1 MVCIYLKLIL
11 SSVLHVLNPHHHH
24 IPFGMAFW
32 IPCLNVQTTSDVL
45 SASATNISGVFAML
59 QRLLISCHAHI
70 AQEMSTKDMIQ

>member
-11 SSVLHVLNPHHHH
+11 SSVLHVLDPHH

-32 IPCLNVQTTSDVL
+32 ILCLNVQTTSDVL

-59 QRLLISCHAHI
+59 RRLL
-70 AQEMSTKDMIQ
+70 M